1 MQKRISLL
9 LAAALLFPVLAWAHA
24 YKLGS
29 IGIEHPWSSATPP
42 NAGVAGGYLTIKN
55 NGKKNDVFL
64 GGSTTEAV
72 RVEIHQMTT
81 ENGVMRMRPL
91 ASGLPVPAGKGVS
104 LAPGGYH
111 LMFIKPKQQWKDGDR
126 IPVVLQFKHAG
137 KIKVEFAVH
146 AEKPGSTKHSHH

>member
-1 MQKRISLL
+1 
-9 LAAALLFPVLAWAHA
+9 
-24 YKLGS
+24 
-29 IGIEHPWSSATPP
+29 
-42 NAGVAGGYLTIKN
+42 
-55 NGKKNDVFL
+55 
-64 GGSTTEAV
+64 
-72 RVEIHQMTT
+72 
-81 ENGVMRMRPL
+81 MRMRPL